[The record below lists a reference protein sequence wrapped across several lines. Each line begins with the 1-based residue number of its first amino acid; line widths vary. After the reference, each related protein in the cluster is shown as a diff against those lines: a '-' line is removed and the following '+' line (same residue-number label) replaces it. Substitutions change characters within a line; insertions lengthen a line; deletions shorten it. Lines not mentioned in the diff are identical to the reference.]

1 MITSPQTPVV
11 DACLTETAFKQ
22 YVEGKLSSAEQRG
35 IELHLNECSLC
46 ASAMSGFLASP
57 EALNDVSSIR
67 AELAQRSG
75 MSSFSTA
82 SKVIMGTAFLAVAA
96 LVAILAWP
104 RTEVEKE
111 QPFVGPEINTILPNQ
126 TAENTA
132 APARDEHFINP
143 QAPAPR
149 PKPATDASVEDSAE
163 TQLPEWVQPMDA
175 KPPQPLLPEEVQ
187 PGKPQ
192 PEYNAAFVY
201 ILDLKV
207 TGFDT
212 YYRKNIVVDDLPL
225 RGVPA
230 QFGNE
235 EEIEKADDETKRSI
249 PADRVLREALQSFNE
264 GRYGRCISK
273 CDLLLKSNAQD
284 VNALFYTGVSY
295 VRLEMPEKA
304 IPYLDR
310 VLAETNNVFHE
321 EALWYKALALNNAG
335 DREGSMKLFK
345 QIAAQPGY
353 YQAKAKE
360 KLK

>member
-11 DACLTETAFKQ
+11 DACLNETAFKQ
-22 YVEGKLSSAEQRG
+22 YVEGNLSSAEQRG
-35 IELHLNECSLC
+35 IESHLNECSLC

-67 AELAQRSG
+67 AEIAQRSG
-75 MSSFSTA
+75 MSSFSMT

-96 LVAILAWP
+96 LVTVLALP
-104 RTEVEKE
+104 KAEVKKE
-111 QPFVGPEINTILPNQ
+111 QLPTVAETKITTPNQ
-126 TAENTA
+126 TTEKFP

-149 PKPATDASVEDSAE
+149 PKPATVASVEDSAE

-192 PEYNAAFVY
+192 PEYNAPFVY
-201 ILDLKV
+201 ILDLKI
-207 TGFDT
+207 TGFET
-212 YYRKNIVVDDLPL
+212 YYRKNITLDDQPL
-225 RGVPA
+225 HGVPA

-235 EEIEKADDETKRSI
+235 DDIEKGDDETKRSV
-249 PADRVLREALQSFNE
+249 PADRILREALQSFNE
-264 GRYGRCISK
+264 GRYGRSISK
-273 CDLLLKSNAQD
+273 FDLLLKSNAQD

-295 VRLEMPEKA
+295 VRLEMPDKA

-321 EALWYKALALNNAG
+321 EALWYKALALHNLG
-335 DREGSMKLFK
+335 DREGSVKLFK
-345 QIAAQPGY
+345 QIASQPGY
-353 YQAKAKE
+353 YQTKAKE

>member
-1 MITSPQTPVV
+1 MNTSPSSTAV
-11 DACLTETAFKQ
+11 DFCLDETVFRRYA
-22 YVEGKLSSAEQRG
+22 EGKLSAAEQHG
-35 IELHLNECSLC
+35 IEVHLNECTLC
-46 ASAMSGFLASP
+46 ASAMTGFVAHP
-57 EALNDVSSIR
+57 DALNDVSGIR
-67 AELAQRSG
+67 NEIAQRSG
-75 MSSFSTA
+75 MSSFSLT
-82 SKVIMGTAFLAVAA
+82 SKLIMGTAFLAAAA
-96 LVAILAWP
+96 LVVVLAWP
-104 RTEVEKE
+104 KAEVKKE
-111 QPFVGPEINTILPNQ
+111 QPLVGPETNTVLPNQ

-149 PKPATDASVEDSAE
+149 PKPAAVVVDEDSAAV
-163 TQLPEWVQPMDA
+163 QLPEWVQPLDA

-187 PGKPQ
+187 QGKPQ

-201 ILDLKV
+201 ILDLKI

-235 EEIEKADDETKRSI
+235 EEIEKGDDETKRSV

-273 CDLLLKSNAQD
+273 CDLLLKSNAKD
-284 VNALFYTGVSY
+284 VNALFYAGVSY
-295 VRLEMPEKA
+295 VRLEMPDKA

-321 EALWYKALALNNAG
+321 EALWYKAIALNNAG

-345 QIAAQPGY
+345 QIASQPGY